1 MTFEENEKIKSV
13 IRKRLVE
20 LHPENC
26 EYCGGFHQMRLSRDG
41 MTIVSSNGICSELL
55 VRANK
60 IIRDTR
66 AENGDPYYKLKST

>member
-1 MTFEENEKIKSV
+1 MTFGENEKIKSV

-60 IIRDTR
+60 IGLCD
-66 AENGDPYYKLKST
+66 KSVLILASFSLM

>member
-1 MTFEENEKIKSV
+1 MTFEEKEKIKSV

-41 MTIVSSNGICSELL
+41 MTIVSSSGICSELL

-60 IIRDTR
+60 IIWDTR
-66 AENGDPYYKLKST
+66 AENDDSYYKLKSP